1 MGLNRILMLMEQTGC
16 AFPEPERCDIYVGSA
31 GESASIA
38 AAGILDELRAEGFR
52 AEGDVMGRSV
62 KAQMKYCDKIG
73 AKYSCII
80 GEIEQT
86 NGVVRVKNMKTGE
99 SYEVELDKMCDF
111 MYDRTLN
118 DSLDDIVEAGDTLSG
133 ADNIF

>member
-1 MGLNRILMLMEQTGC
+1 
-16 AFPEPERCDIYVGSA
+16 
-31 GESASIA
+31 
-38 AAGILDELRAEGFR
+38 
-52 AEGDVMGRSV
+52 
-62 KAQMKYCDKIG
+62 
-73 AKYSCII
+73 
-80 GEIEQT
+80 
-86 NGVVRVKNMKTGE
+86 MKTGE